1 MTCRGDQIA
10 SSMPSTLGI
19 YDMKKTFVAF
29 AVLMFILAVQA
40 SPSWSASVYS
50 DKVVAVVNKD
60 IILESD
66 IAKYKQPIMRSLL
79 NLPLGIVPPGKW
91 PTEKEILDE
100 LIVIKLLEQE
110 AARKGVNLDDKAV
123 EAAID
128 SLRKRNN
135 LTKDQFVMFLASNNL
150 SYQEYKKLMT
160 LQFKLTKL
168 IESEVTRKVALSE
181 EDAQKYFLAHKDD
194 INSEYNKLMESMRPP
209 KMPEEQVKP
218 NIPTHEDVYVG
229 GKIRLRQITI
239 KIPQDAKAKDIEKI
253 MGTAKHI
260 YEEVAAGADF
270 SKLAKKYSEDPWA
283 KNGGDLGL
291 MDYREMVPGLQK
303 MVQRLKPGDL
313 TPPLRTKDAVIL
325 FYLEEARGRQT
336 KQIPIPEKT
345 RKELEKKWK
354 QAMEQREKAQASQR
368 DADRPETQ
376 PLPKGP
382 APGQVAHKGAEES
395 RSLGILSPA
404 EEKEYEKVRN
414 KVALIVRHD
423 KMVARMKEWIEEL
436 KKSSIIDVKL

>member
-1 MTCRGDQIA
+1 MN
-10 SSMPSTLGI
+10 
-19 YDMKKTFVAF
+19 KTFLVSVFLTLIVALH
-29 AVLMFILAVQA
+29 ATVCQ
-40 SPSWSASVYS
+40 SASVYS

-66 IAKYKQPIMRSLL
+66 IAKYKQPFMRNVL

-91 PTEKEILDE
+91 PTEREILDE

-110 AARKGVNLDDKAV
+110 AARKGINLDDKAV

-128 SLRKRNN
+128 SLRKRNK
-135 LTKDQFVMFLASNNL
+135 LTKDQFVMFLAAHNL

-168 IESEVTRKVALSE
+168 IESEVTRKIALSE
-181 EDAQKYFLAHKDD
+181 EDAQKYFLAHKND
-194 INSEYNKLMESMRPP
+194 IDSEYNKLMESLRPP
-209 KMPEEQVKP
+209 KMPEDQAKP
-218 NIPTHEDVYVG
+218 NIPTHEEIYLG
-229 GKIRLRQITI
+229 GKLRLRQITL
-239 KIPQDAKAKDIEKI
+239 KIPPDAKPKDLQRI
-253 MGTAKHI
+253 MGTAKRI
-260 YEEVAAGADF
+260 FEEASAGADF
-270 SKLAKKYSEDPWA
+270 GKLAKKYSEDPWA

-303 MVQRLKPGDL
+303 MVQRMKQGDV
-313 TPPLRTKDAVIL
+313 TPPLRTKDAVVL
-325 FYLEEARGRQT
+325 FYLEEAKGRQT

-354 QAMEQREKAQASQR
+354 QTIEQREKAQGSQKDAESSESEPTPKAPSPSAAAS
-368 DADRPETQ
+368 
-376 PLPKGP
+376 KGTEK
-382 APGQVAHKGAEES
+382 A
-395 RSLGILSPA
+395 RSLGILSPE

-423 KMVARMKEWIEEL
+423 KMVNRMKEWIDEL
-436 KKSSIIDVKL
+436 KKSSIIDVKM

>member
-1 MTCRGDQIA
+1 MALHA
-10 SSMPSTLGI
+10 S
-19 YDMKKTFVAF
+19 VC
-29 AVLMFILAVQA
+29 Q
-40 SPSWSASVYS
+40 SASVYS

-60 IILESD
+60 VILESD
-66 IAKYKQPIMRSLL
+66 IAKYKQPFMRNIL

-91 PTEKEILDE
+91 PTEREILDE

-135 LTKDQFVMFLASNNL
+135 LTKDQFVMFLAAHNL

-168 IESEVTRKVALSE
+168 IESEVTRKIALSE
-181 EDAQKYFLAHKDD
+181 EDAQKYFLAHKND
-194 INSEYNKLMESMRPP
+194 INSEYNKLMESLRPP

-218 NIPTHEDVYVG
+218 NIPTHEEIYLG
-229 GKIRLRQITI
+229 GKLRLRQITL
-239 KIPQDAKAKDIEKI
+239 KIPPDAKPKDLQRI
-253 MGTAKHI
+253 MGTAKRI
-260 YEEVAAGADF
+260 YEEASAGADF
-270 SKLAKKYSEDPWA
+270 GKLAKKYSEDPWA

-303 MVQRLKPGDL
+303 MVQRMKQGDV
-313 TPPLRTKDAVIL
+313 TPPLRTKDAVVL
-325 FYLEEARGRQT
+325 FYLEEAKGRQT

-354 QAMEQREKAQASQR
+354 QAMEQREKAQGAQR
-368 DADRPETQ
+368 DAERSESEPT
-376 PLPKGP
+376 PKAP
-382 APGQVAHKGAEES
+382 APSAAANKGAEKA
-395 RSLGILSPA
+395 RSLGILSPE

-423 KMVARMKEWIEEL
+423 KMVSRMKEWIDEL
-436 KKSSIIDVKL
+436 KKSSIIDVKM